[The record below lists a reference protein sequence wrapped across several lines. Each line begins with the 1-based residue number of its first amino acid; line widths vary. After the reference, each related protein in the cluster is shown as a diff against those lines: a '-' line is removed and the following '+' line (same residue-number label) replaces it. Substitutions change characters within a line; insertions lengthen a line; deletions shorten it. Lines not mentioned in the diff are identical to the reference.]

1 MRTIAAVAVAW
12 VIAWPGVTGAIVGA
26 RSPQQ
31 VDGWIDATKLHLTFA
46 DLQEVAHAI
55 ERTRAGI
62 GANHATA
69 TTCAGRLTD
78 QIERHGRGKMR
89 A

>member
-31 VDGWIDATKLHLTFA
+31 VDRWIGATTLHLTFA
-46 DLQEVAHAI
+46 DLQEVAHA
-55 ERTRAGI
+55 
-62 GANHATA
+62 N
-69 TTCAGRLTD
+69 
-78 QIERHGRGKMR
+78 
-89 A
+89 